1 MNDELLTEPTEKVVG
16 VAPDRSTLDAVR
28 EALSSTGVADD
39 RIEVLSGSS
48 AHEELDPDA
57 GEDGPLASVVRLVQK
72 ALGDEAVRLDKLND
86 AVEAGA
92 YVVQVDLAGEDDD
105 AREADKRAIGHALVD
120 AGANDVAFYGR
131 WQIEELQF
139 GA

>member
-1 MNDELLTEPTEKVVG
+1 MNDELLTYPTEKVVG

-139 GA
+139 GV

>member
-1 MNDELLTEPTEKVVG
+1 MNDELLVYPTEKVVG

-28 EALSSTGVADD
+28 EALSSSGVADD

-48 AHEELDPDA
+48 AHDELDPDT
-57 GEDGPLASVVRLVQK
+57 GEHGPLASVVRVVQK
-72 ALGDEAVRLDKLND
+72 ALGDEAARLDRLND
-86 AVEAGA
+86 AVDAGA
-92 YVVQVDLAGEDDD
+92 YVVQVDPVGEDDD
-105 AREADKRAIGHALVD
+105 AREADKRAIGQALVD